1 MRDVL
6 LFAAL
11 GLGAGA
17 LIASIAL
24 GVVLAYRGSGVI
36 NIAVGAMAMVGA
48 YIFWSFR
55 TGYFGFHL
63 STAPAFVL
71 TTTCMAAIGA
81 GTELLVFR
89 PLRDASPLA
98 RLAASLGLLL
108 IFQAGV
114 VEVFG
119 NTAKSATSILPSNT
133 VTIGTFIVPIDRF
146 ILAGIVIGVAA
157 LLAALYRW
165 TSFGLSTRAASEN
178 EVSAMLVGLSPT
190 ELAVVNTTLG
200 AVVAGSLGILVA
212 PLITLDAQTLAFQIV
227 PALGAALLA
236 GFTSFFIACFAGLAI
251 GVFQSL
257 LVYWSTQSWFP
268 TDSGGSP
275 IRGLSELF
283 VFLVIVL
290 ALFLRGASLP
300 GRGELVEKRLPAVPR
315 PQRLARPAVIALV
328 LGCVALIVFP
338 YDFRQA
344 GVNSLLG
351 IIICLSLVLVIGFVG
366 QISLVQLALAG
377 AAGFAM
383 SHLTTDVG
391 GVWASFPVS
400 ALIGATV
407 AMVLGLVTAVSALR
421 VRGVSLAV
429 VTLAGAV
436 ALEQFG
442 FMNSRWGGG
451 DRGSP
456 VEQPHI
462 GGLDLSPAAS
472 FRGLDDS
479 LPSPIFGF
487 VVLIVT
493 ILLALLVANLRR
505 SNLGLRMLA
514 VRSNERAAAAAGV
527 DVRNTKLAAF
537 GIASFIAGMAGALY
551 AYNFG
556 SVSSSRFGAV
566 TALGLIAFA
575 YFGGITMVSGAVI
588 AGIGATEGLLPHAFD
603 KWFGLSGNWALL
615 IGGFALVVTL
625 LLNPEGIAGSGYKK
639 KQEKLRRKAAGAP
652 EPPNPLTSLLAKAR
666 R

>member
-1 MRDVL
+1 M
-6 LFAAL
+6 
-11 GLGAGA
+11 
-17 LIASIAL
+17 
-24 GVVLAYRGSGVI
+24 GV
-36 NIAVGAMAMVGA
+36 
-48 YIFWSFR
+48 
-55 TGYFGFHL
+55 
-63 STAPAFVL
+63 
-71 TTTCMAAIGA
+71 IGA
-81 GTELLVFR
+81 GTEVLVFR
-89 PLRDASPLA
+89 PLRNASPLA

-165 TSFGLSTRAASEN
+165 TPFGLSTRAASEN

-257 LVYWSTQSWFP
+257 LTYWSTQSWFP

-300 GRGELVEKRLPAVPR
+300 GRGELVEKRLPVVPR
-315 PQRLARPAVIALV
+315 PERLARPAVLALV
-328 LGCVALIVFP
+328 IGGLALIVFP

-344 GVNSLLG
+344 GINSLLG
-351 IIICLSLVLVIGFVG
+351 IMICLSLVLVIGFVG

-383 SHLTTDVG
+383 SHLTTDAG
-391 GVWASFPVS
+391 GVWASFPIS
-400 ALIGATV
+400 ALIGAAV
-407 AMVLGLVTAVSALR
+407 ATILGLVTAVSALR

-442 FMNSRWGGG
+442 FLNSRWGGG

-456 VEQPHI
+456 VSQPHI

-472 FRGLDDS
+472 FRGLDNS

-487 VVLIVT
+487 LVLIVT

-505 SNLGLRMLA
+505 SNLGLRMIA

-556 SVSSSRFGAV
+556 SVSSTRFGAV

-588 AGIGATEGLLPHAFD
+588 AGIGATEGLFPHALD

-615 IGGFALVVTL
+615 IGGFALVITL

-639 KQEKLRRKAAGAP
+639 KQQKLRRQAAGVPA
-652 EPPNPLTSLLAKAR
+652 PPNPLTSLLARAR